1 MHNYPII
8 FSYSNCLGEITS
20 EVDYAVSGAGY
31 APLRVASTKR
41 FDGIWEHISYE
52 NLMKGFEHIVE
63 IANSR
68 SSDDPSGQVAVVV
81 HFDDFKI
88 FDDERTVRL
97 VGENRPF
104 IKYVHADQETCVCVF
119 RDGKMITLYSTQ
131 RLNPYDMMGC
141 PICINGDSERR
152 SYFMPFDARQ
162 DIKEIDSYLSIRED
176 WTEFMDMAADKTYY
190 LRTRYMNDPSFPAYD
205 GRIMSLLYEV
215 SYDNDTGN
223 PYCVALGKDDIDVKR
238 RTILDCW
245 RRDGKQPPPRHYLAR
260 EIIGTNMF
268 LLKDDQKGLY
278 FLVGLK
284 MTENE
289 LLEFMKSDLFEYLGD
304 LKK

>member
-1 MHNYPII
+1 
-8 FSYSNCLGEITS
+8 
-20 EVDYAVSGAGY
+20 
-31 APLRVASTKR
+31 
-41 FDGIWEHISYE
+41 
-52 NLMKGFEHIVE
+52 
-63 IANSR
+63 
-68 SSDDPSGQVAVVV
+68 
-81 HFDDFKI
+81 
-88 FDDERTVRL
+88 
-97 VGENRPF
+97 
-104 IKYVHADQETCVCVF
+104 
-119 RDGKMITLYSTQ
+119 
-131 RLNPYDMMGC
+131 
-141 PICINGDSERR
+141 
-152 SYFMPFDARQ
+152 MPFDVRQ

-190 LRTRYMNDPSFPAYD
+190 LRTRYMNDPSFPVDD

-223 PYCVALGKDDIDVKR
+223 PYCVALGKDDADTKK

-245 RRDGKQPPPRHYLAR
+245 RRDREQPPPRRYLAR

-284 MTENE
+284 MTEDE
-289 LLEFMKSDLFEYLGD
+289 LIEFVKSDLFKYLGG